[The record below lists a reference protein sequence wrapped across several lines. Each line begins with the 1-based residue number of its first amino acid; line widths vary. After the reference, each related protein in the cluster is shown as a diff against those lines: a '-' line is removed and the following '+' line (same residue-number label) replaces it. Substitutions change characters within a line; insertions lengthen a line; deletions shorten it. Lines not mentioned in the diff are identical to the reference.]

1 MDSLGLLGQGF
12 ATALEPANLLF
23 LLIGVVVGQIIG
35 ALPGIGPSAGMALL
49 LPLTFGMTPVT
60 AIVMLAGIMYGG
72 MYGGT
77 LTSVLVNVPGESSS
91 VMTAV
96 DGYQIARRGRAGAAL
111 SVAAIGSFF
120 AGICAVTA
128 LVFIAPPLSEF
139 ALKFSAPEYFL
150 LAALGITASASLG
163 GTSAIK
169 ALMGA
174 VLGLMVALVGV
185 DPIIGMSRLTFGI
198 PELIDGIDFLPVAIG
213 IFGIA
218 EVLSSLEKL
227 QDMQPIR
234 TRLRDMWLTA
244 EEWAESRMAILRGSL
259 VGFFVGILPGA
270 GPTIAAMMAYVFEK
284 RFSRKPERFG
294 HGALD
299 AVAAAESANNSAAH
313 GALVPMLSLGIP
325 GSASTAVLLAAL
337 ILQGIQPGPYLMTQQ
352 SALVWG
358 LIASMFIGNVIL
370 LVINLPLAPAFASIL
385 RIPYVYLAP
394 GILMISLVGAY
405 AATNSFYTVIVAL
418 AFGVI
423 GWFMIKLDF
432 PRAPL
437 VLALVLAPLLETSL
451 RQSLLLSFGSPMIF
465 VERPFSAVILL
476 FVVASLALPAYG
488 AMRRHLN
495 RAPKADSV

>member
-1 MDSLGLLGQGF
+1 MDSLALLGQGF
-12 ATALEPANLLF
+12 VIALEPTNLLF
-23 LLIGVVVGQIIG
+23 LVIGVVVGQIIG
-35 ALPGIGPSAGMALL
+35 ALPGIGPAAGMALL

-77 LTSVLVNVPGESSS
+77 LTSVLVNVPGESAS

-111 SVAAIGSFF
+111 SV
-120 AGICAVTA
+120 CAVAA
-128 LVFIAPPLSEF
+128 LVFITPALSAF

-163 GTSAIK
+163 SSSAIK
-169 ALMGA
+169 ALMAA
-174 VLGLMVALVGV
+174 VLGLMVSLVGV
-185 DPIIGMSRLTFGI
+185 DPIIGMSRLTFGVA
-198 PELIDGIDFLPVAIG
+198 ELIDGIDFLPVAIG

-227 QDMQPIR
+227 QDMEPIR
-234 TRLRDMWLTA
+234 TRLRDMWLTS
-244 EEWAESRMAILRGSL
+244 EEWAESKIAILRGSL

-270 GPTIAAMMAYVFEK
+270 GPTIAAMMAYVTEK
-284 RFSRKPERFG
+284 RFSPRPERFG

-299 AVAAAESANNSAAH
+299 GVAAAESANNSAAH

-337 ILQGIQPGPYLMTQQ
+337 ILQGIQPGPNLMTQQ

-405 AATNSFYTVIVAL
+405 ASTNSFYTVVVSL
-418 AFGVI
+418 AFGII

-437 VLALVLAPLLETSL
+437 VLAVVLAPLLETSL

-465 VERPFSAVILL
+465 VERPLSAL
-476 FVVASLALPAYG
+476 FLAMVVFSLALPAYG
-488 AMRRHLN
+488 ALRRYLN
-495 RAPKADSV
+495 RAPKADPV